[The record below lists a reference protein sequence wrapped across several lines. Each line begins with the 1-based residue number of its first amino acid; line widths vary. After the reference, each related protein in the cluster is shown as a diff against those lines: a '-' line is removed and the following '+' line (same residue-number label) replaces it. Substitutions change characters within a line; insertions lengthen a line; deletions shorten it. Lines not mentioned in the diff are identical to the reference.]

1 MAEAEATLR
10 KGLVVAAESVME
22 EWARLQG
29 DKQWE
34 VQKSQL
40 NQLIGVCGEALC
52 AEEIEN
58 YLRYQAS
65 RERQSWGLALVTRT
79 IDAIRPLIAA
89 LSDDRARIE
98 AWRYYAVFLARA
110 FTYRTKISGGGDR
123 RERVR

>member
-10 KGLVVAAESVME
+10 KALVIAAESVME
-22 EWARLQG
+22 EWAKLQG
-29 DKQWE
+29 DRLWE

-40 NQLIGVCGEALC
+40 NQLVGVCGEALC

-65 RERQSWGLALVTRT
+65 RDRPSWGFKLAERT
-79 IDAIRPLIAA
+79 IDAIRPHIAG
-89 LSDDRARIE
+89 LNDDRSRIE

-110 FTYRTKISGGGDR
+110 FTYRTKISDLGGR
-123 RERVR
+123 RDRVR